1 MRSFFSISASVA
13 LVLLLVGLGFA
24 ISEKRSASNRY
35 QLIHGK
41 VFVPGNIG
49 QEKEYMDAIMRIDT
63 TTGQTWTYRQAHAD
77 YWEAI
82 TEDPLLPQKNK

>member
-1 MRSFFSISASVA
+1 MMRSVLSISASAA
-13 LVLLLVGLGFA
+13 LVLLLVGLGFVM
-24 ISEKRSASNRY
+24 SEKLHGNRY
-35 QLIHGK
+35 QLIYGK

-49 QEKEYMDAIMRIDT
+49 QEKEYMGIIVRIDT

-82 TEDPLLPQKNK
+82 TEDPLLPKPYP